1 MGLFSKKPKT
11 PRGEKPA
18 TTPREPEPAAPPAVQ
33 PPSVP
38 RPPPAAAPAPALAKP
53 PPGHP
58 PAARPANA
66 VQPPSVPRPAPK
78 SDAGAAKAAEER
90 RAAKVNDAM
99 REMREREAKKREE
112 ERAAKAAKAAEA
124 KAKRDAEERA
134 ARAEREAKAKQIAAE
149 RARNPAIGRVLDA
162 TDHYG
167 CLGVEQENF
176 TEKALKKAYQQL
188 SKDLHPDKSPGEQ
201 AKLAFQTMAAAYAI
215 LSDPEKRANYDAE
228 QIVRTAA
235 LAAVAAGATNADQA
249 RAAGEAALMR
259 RGHEANKRRDLQAAR
274 RHFQNAAALLG
285 KPQAILSAANMALK
299 LGQPGVAR
307 DEYLAL
313 QKSVEAGEKP
323 KLEKPIAEMLKRKL
337 AEANNRIFVAT
348 LNKDLGIE
356 QGVALIGYDADAQDD
371 ADLEALRP
379 SETAMGDG
387 MQQAAAVT
395 LQCTARKMLAKSVV
409 KGLKADEFEKLK
421 EEDRQRFE
429 DDEKTFTLDLTRARA
444 SSSSPDNTSP
454 SSSEGRAK
462 RPSISERVAS
472 FRPFAMK
479 GSKARASA
487 GRRTMEEP
495 PTASPPAALPRS
507 NSASPDLN
515 PDGGRERAPSL
526 RARSAS
532 VQSELL
538 YDQLMKRGHEANAA
552 NKVTEARR
560 NFQAAAA
567 LRNTP
572 AAALSAANMA
582 LKLGQPGVARDEY
595 LALQRRVDAGELTP
609 LSDAHKAMLE
619 RKIGEAAK
627 ALGSDESA
635 SEAPTEHAESG

>member
-18 TTPREPEPAAPPAVQ
+18 TTPREPEPAPPPAVQ

-495 PTASPPAALPRS
+495 PTASGGLLC
-507 NSASPDLN
+507 DEM
-515 PDGGRERAPSL
+515 GGRPCGNH
-526 RARSAS
+526 
-532 VQSELL
+532 ELS
-538 YDQLMKRGHEANAA
+538 R
-552 NKVTEARR
+552 
-560 NFQAAAA
+560 
-567 LRNTP
+567 
-572 AAALSAANMA
+572 
-582 LKLGQPGVARDEY
+582 
-595 LALQRRVDAGELTP
+595 
-609 LSDAHKAMLE
+609 
-619 RKIGEAAK
+619 
-627 ALGSDESA
+627 
-635 SEAPTEHAESG
+635 

>member
-1 MGLFSKKPKT
+1 M
-11 PRGEKPA
+11 R
-18 TTPREPEPAAPPAVQ
+18 V
-33 PPSVP
+33 
-38 RPPPAAAPAPALAKP
+38 AL
-53 PPGHP
+53 
-58 PAARPANA
+58 
-66 VQPPSVPRPAPK
+66 
-78 SDAGAAKAAEER
+78 
-90 RAAKVNDAM
+90 
-99 REMREREAKKREE
+99 REREAKKREE

-444 SSSSPDNTSP
+444 SSSSRQHLAEQLGGAGEAAIDLRAGGELPTLCHEGEQGARERGAANDGGAADGVAAGGVAALQLGVARFESRRRPRARAQPARPLGFGPVGAALRSADEARPRGERRQQGDRSAAQLPRRRPRCATRRRP
-454 SSSEGRAK
+454 RCRRRTWRSSS
-462 RPSISERVAS
+462 AS
-472 FRPFAMK
+472 
-479 GSKARASA
+479 RASPA
-487 GRRTMEEP
+487 TSTSRSSGASTRANSRRS
-495 PTASPPAALPRS
+495 PTRTRRCS
-507 NSASPDLN
+507 N
-515 PDGGRERAPSL
+515 
-526 RARSAS
+526 ARSARRRRRS
-532 VQSELL
+532 
-538 YDQLMKRGHEANAA
+538 AA
-552 NKVTEARR
+552 TRARR
-560 NFQAAAA
+560 RPDGARRER
-567 LRNTP
+567 LR
-572 AAALSAANMA
+572 
-582 LKLGQPGVARDEY
+582 
-595 LALQRRVDAGELTP
+595 
-609 LSDAHKAMLE
+609 
-619 RKIGEAAK
+619 
-627 ALGSDESA
+627 A
-635 SEAPTEHAESG
+635 SL